1 MNRAE
6 LIASLEAEGLTVTEW
21 FDEAGTHYD
30 EHVHPRDEVLAVLE
44 GTMTMLIGGDEHA
57 LGPGDR
63 IRLGAGEKHT
73 ATVGEQGVRYL
84 VAKT

>member
-30 EHVHPRDEVLAVLE
+30 EHAHPRDEVLVVLE
-44 GTMTMLIGGDEHA
+44 GTMTMVVDGNTRA

-63 IRLGAGEKHT
+63 VRLVAGEKHT
-73 ATVGEQGVRYL
+73 ATVGTEGVRYL

>member
-21 FDEAGTHYD
+21 FDEAGTNYD
-30 EHVHPRDEVLAVLE
+30 EHAHPRDEVLVVLNGE
-44 GTMTMLIGGDEHA
+44 MTMVVAGNERV

-63 IRLGAGEKHT
+63 IRLAAGETHR
-73 ATVGEQGVRYL
+73 ATVGNQGVRYL